1 MLNNDFCLK
10 VDISSNEIVTD
21 ILKDENSVFRKGTIT
36 IAKTGVILNK
46 EGKILS
52 DNEIIQLYKRFGI
65 GVTEIFDGLYN
76 LVVVDKKIEK
86 AFIFHDYFC
95 SESRVYYTSDGEEI
109 LISSSIKNI
118 IRFTPEV
125 EWYIDNVSVEE
136 FIDNGFVDENKT
148 MILDI
153 YKTSFKKYT
162 EFNLKTGYIAERN
175 CNSISFDKKIKI
187 DASRYDRIFDSAVV
201 NCIKGNYAVDFMGDY
216 NSTYILHHAKLNS
229 PKKIKAYGV
238 TLSETRKEKFEK
250 ICDGIK
256 NVDLKIGKI
265 ESDMLSYL
273 PIIVYSCEAAAFDED
288 AFKTVVLA
296 KALKKDN
303 VKTVVSSDGADGL
316 FDSSLYTDFDKIKR
330 SASFI
335 ADLFKNGNNKKTAD
349 NRIEAETLINIKLAQ
364 AGMIMNHYGISYLN
378 PYMNRRFVQAVYKT
392 MNPAK
397 SKQFHNN
404 TIKENVSQNVTNL
417 ASEKTLKFD
426 ILSLFSESMDSIA
439 ISAIAKKS
447 AYFNKFKRKHT
458 DSRER
463 ALYCLRIIYVEIFKI
478 IFLGKNSEKLLS
490 SENFNYS
497 LKAFFPKYFRKE
509 D

>member
-21 ILKDENSVFRKGTIT
+21 ILKDENSVFQKGTIT
-36 IAKTGVILNK
+36 IAKTGVIFNK

-52 DNEIIQLYKRFGI
+52 DNEIIQLYKSFGI

-76 LVVVDKKIEK
+76 LVVVDRKIEK

-109 LISSSIKNI
+109 FISSSIKNI

-136 FIDNGFVDENKT
+136 FIDNGYIDENKT

-175 CNSISFDKKIKI
+175 CSSITFDKRTKVDSSK
-187 DASRYDRIFDSAVV
+187 YDRIFDSAVV

-229 PKKIKAYGV
+229 PKKIKAYSA
-238 TLSETRKEKFEK
+238 TLSETRKNKLAA
-250 ICDGIK
+250 ICDEIK
-256 NVDLKIGKI
+256 NIDLKIGKI
-265 ESDMLSYL
+265 EPDILNYL
-273 PIIVYSCEAAAFDED
+273 PIIVYACEATAFDED
-288 AFKTVVLA
+288 AFKEIVLA
-296 KALKKDN
+296 KLLKKDN
-303 VKTVVSSDGADGL
+303 VEAVVSSNGADGV
-316 FDSSLYTDFDKIKR
+316 FDNSFYNDFDKIKK
-330 SASFI
+330 SASII
-335 ADLFKNGNNKKTAD
+335 AGLFKNGNQKKATD
-349 NRIEAETLINIKLAQ
+349 NNISCDTLVNIKLAQ

-378 PYMNRRFVQAVYKT
+378 PYMNRKFVQAVYKT
-392 MNPAK
+392 MNPVK

-404 TIKENVSQNVTNL
+404 TIKENVSQNATAV
-417 ASEKTLKFD
+417 AAEKTLKFD
-426 ILSLFSESMDSIA
+426 VLSLFSESMDSKA
-439 ISAIAKKS
+439 ISSIAKKS
-447 AYFNKFKRKHT
+447 AYWSKFKRKHT
-458 DSRER
+458 DSRTR

-478 IFLGKNSEKLLS
+478 IFLGKNSDKLLS
-490 SENFNYS
+490 SKNFNYS
-497 LKAFFPKYFRKE
+497 LKAFFPKYFSKE